1 MSYLLKTLALAASVL
16 GSAYA
21 LGQFADPRLYHL
33 HFPFVA
39 LFFVLGSW
47 ATHQGILSSLGENPK
62 RFPAYFMGITGIKMM
77 VYLLGIGIYISVKR
91 EEGVPVV
98 ILFLLLYVLFTGLEL
113 VSLLPRAR
121 QNISPE
127 SSRKD

>member
-1 MSYLLKTLALAASVL
+1 MSYLLKAFALGAVVL
-16 GSAYA
+16 GLSHT
-21 LGQFADPRLYHL
+21 LGQYADARLYHP

-77 VYLLGIGIYISVKR
+77 VYLMGIGIYVFIMQEK
-91 EEGVPVV
+91 GVPAV
-98 ILFLLLYVLFTGLEL
+98 ILFLLLYVLFTVLEL
-113 VSLLPRAR
+113 LSLMPKVR
-121 QNISPE
+121 QKSPSE
-127 SSRKD
+127 TPSQS